1 MLKKLSVVA
10 LSLIAASAA
19 MAQGLSREQVQAELQ
34 RARQAGE
41 LVALQ
46 GENPD
51 VGGRVSYD
59 SKSTTTREA
68 VLAELQRAR
77 AAGEIARVDSE
88 SYGANVRAVASAKT
102 RAEVVAELERARA
115 SGELAVLNS
124 NNPGLA
130 ELQALQR
137 GNAAVERLAGQPKS
151 AQ

>member
-34 RARQAGE
+34 RARA
-41 LVALQ
+41 
-46 GENPD
+46 
-51 VGGRVSYD
+51 
-59 SKSTTTREA
+59 T
-68 VLAELQRAR
+68 
-77 AAGEIARVDSE
+77 GEIARVDSE
-88 SYGANVRAVASAKT
+88 SYSPSVRSVASTKT

-115 SGELAVLNS
+115 SGELALLNS
-124 NNPGLA
+124 NNPDLG

-137 GNAAVERLAGQPKS
+137 AHAVSAERLAGQPKS